1 MKETYAETDIINLLQ
16 ATTTIVVLGASPD
29 PNRYSHRVMSYMQ
42 HVGYRTIPVNP
53 NSAGETILGEAVYAT
68 LAEVPAP
75 FELVNVF
82 RRADA
87 IAEVTRE
94 VIAQREVKGVRTMW
108 LQLDLYNE
116 AAASEARDA
125 GLTVIMDRCLKVEYG
140 RLIAHSG

>member
-29 PNRYSHRVMSYMQ
+29 PSRYSHRVMTYMQ